1 MHVELLISELLPIG
15 TKIFEEP
22 FPPLALPAVN
32 SFDQLLLFTFTN
44 EQLQEEFLCWSVR
57 LFKILWEL
65 AFLSQIDMF

>member
-44 EQLQEEFLCWSVR
+44 EQLHE
-57 LFKILWEL
+57 
-65 AFLSQIDMF
+65 